1 MAEKQTIGKYHV
13 IGKIGEGGMGNIFK
27 ALHPT
32 LKRPVII
39 KQLRITSEKTLT
51 ERFKREARIMIDFRN
66 DNIVQVYDHFR
77 EGSSYYIAMEYVDGT
92 SLEKLI
98 KHKDKLAPMAA
109 LLILQ
114 GAAKGLKYAHDK
126 GVIHR
131 DIKPD
136 NILISKH
143 GEVKLVDFGI
153 ATAREENEEDLTKTG
168 AVIGTP
174 AYMSPEQLSSA
185 KDVDKRTDIYSLGV
199 MFYKMVT
206 GARPFPSSFT
216 AEAIQ
221 SITRG
226 IYAKPEKV
234 NPEIPKVFK
243 KIIKKTMNA
252 KIGKRFKDL
261 KFLLKLVGKYT
272 YRYKDEHAVSAA
284 ITNYVKEPVA
294 GKAVLDSVP
303 IRKRRHIVTRF
314 VVGLVFLAIAGLAL
328 GFLYYKGYYHEYFLP
343 KKYGSIEIAT
353 MVPKNY
359 YKARED
365 VYAVARLVNTDT
377 KGVSY
382 KLKLEPPITDL
393 PPVLFVNELITKK
406 KQVPSTIL
414 TTEVKYVPAGNY
426 NLELIFE
433 SEKYYRSFLLLPRE
447 LQKQKADTEKRLYL
461 QFGFKDV
468 PARNVAISHRVF
480 DSMSNRL
487 LTQETKISVKL
498 GNVWYDWVKD
508 QKFIKDRILSGQS
521 YSFRYEDDGYYTK
534 ILFFGIER
542 NVGEMNVD
550 VALTAIPGTLTIES
564 NAPGLEISVD
574 NRKDNFIGNNIK
586 TFTEYGTTAAGR
598 KDFLL
603 TTGNYVLTVKKDKSI
618 ANFQFKITNRQQ
630 TRLGV
635 TYDKNKKTITVVQR

>member
-13 IGKIGEGGMGNIFK
+13 LGKIGEGGMGNIFK
-27 ALHPT
+27 AMHPT
-32 LKRPVII
+32 LKRAIII

-98 KHKDKLAPMAA
+98 KHKDKISPMAA

-114 GAAKGLKYAHDK
+114 GVAKGLKYAHDK

-136 NILISKH
+136 NVLISKQ

-221 SITRG
+221 SITKG
-226 IYAKPEKV
+226 IFVRPEKV
-234 NPEIPKVFK
+234 NPEIPKIFK
-243 KIIKKTMNA
+243 KIIKKTMNS

-261 KFLLKLVGKYT
+261 KFLLKLLGKYT
-272 YRYKDEHAVSAA
+272 YKYKDERAASAA
-284 ITNYVKEPVA
+284 ITNYIKEPVA

-303 IRKRRHIVTRF
+303 IRKKRHIVTRI
-314 VVGLVFLAIAGLAL
+314 VVGLIFLAIAGLGC
-328 GFLYYKGYYHEYFLP
+328 GFLYYKGYYHEYMLP
-343 KKYGSIEIAT
+343 KKYGSIEISA

-359 YKARED
+359 YKTRED
-365 VYAVARLVNTDT
+365 VYAVVRIVNTDV
-377 KGVSY
+377 KGISY

-393 PPVLFVNELITKK
+393 PPILFINSLITGK
-406 KQVPSTIL
+406 KQVATSIL
-414 TTEVKYVPAGNY
+414 TTEVKYIPAGNY

-447 LQKQKADTEKRLYL
+447 LQKQKADTEKRLSL
-461 QFGFKDV
+461 QFGFKDL

-480 DSMSNRL
+480 DSMTNRL
-487 LTQETKISVKL
+487 LTQETKISMKV
-498 GNVWYDWVKD
+498 GSAWYDWTRD
-508 QKFIKDRILSGQS
+508 QKIIKDRILSGQS
-521 YSFRYEDDGYYTK
+521 YSFRYENDGYYAK
-534 ILFFGIER
+534 ILTFAIER
-542 NVGEMNVD
+542 NVGELNLD

-564 NAPGLEISVD
+564 NTPGLEISID
-574 NRKDNFIGNNIK
+574 NRKDNFIGNSIK
-586 TFTEYGTTAAGR
+586 KFTEYGLTAAGKR
-598 KDFLL
+598 DFLL
-603 TTGNYVLTVKKDKSI
+603 TGGNYVLTIKKDKSI
-618 ANFQFKITNRQQ
+618 ANFQFTITNKQQ
-630 TRLGV
+630 TRLSV
-635 TYDKNKKTITVVQR
+635 TFDKDKKAITVVKR